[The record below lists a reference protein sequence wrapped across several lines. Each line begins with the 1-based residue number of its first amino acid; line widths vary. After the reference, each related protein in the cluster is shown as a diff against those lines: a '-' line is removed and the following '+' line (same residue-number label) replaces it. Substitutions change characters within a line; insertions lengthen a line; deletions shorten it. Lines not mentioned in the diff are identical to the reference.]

1 MCTTIPWH
9 ARNQHV
15 YVQLT
20 MHGPHSTAA
29 TTVWY
34 KNDNGPSSTANWKEK
49 KYGAHGRT
57 DKARVEQWSC
67 ALKSVQEMA
76 SQPNQPAAY
85 YMYVS
90 VFLSFS
96 RIVLAIQQNLT

>member
-1 MCTTIPWH
+1 MVHTPQQRRQFGTKMIM
-9 ARNQHV
+9 
-15 YVQLT
+15 VQAVQQI
-20 MHGPHSTAA
+20 GR
-29 TTVWY
+29 
-34 KNDNGPSSTANWKEK
+34 K